1 MLIPRSIKYEIAKHL
16 ERNDIRNLRVTCKSW
31 HKCLSENYFWE
42 FYFKKIYPHDKLE
55 NFLEDCSNYKR
66 LALHIHHTLLKFQT
80 LEIDPPFTSTQ
91 YFPPLGVCEIA
102 TGEYRLQS
110 YIQEIWRG
118 GKFER
123 QIIVKR
129 DNTIIT
135 MTTLE
140 EPQGFPKIKIFGHI
154 ISFIDAQ
161 YNLYA
166 LVISIVNLHKT
177 PPVFSFISANVKD
190 AVFRFN
196 KWACV
201 EYGQ

>member
-42 FYFKKIYPHDKLE
+42 FYLKKIYPHDKLE

-80 LEIDPPFTSTQ
+80 LEIEPPFTSTQ

-102 TGEYRLQS
+102 TGEYRLQA
-110 YIQEIWRG
+110 YIQEIWRD

-123 QIIVKR
+123 QIIVKQR
-129 DNTIIT
+129 QYDHNHDNFGRA
-135 MTTLE
+135 
-140 EPQGFPKIKIFGHI
+140 PGVSKIKIFGHI

-161 YNLYA
+161 
-166 LVISIVNLHKT
+166 I
-177 PPVFSFISANVKD
+177 
-190 AVFRFN
+190 
-196 KWACV
+196 
-201 EYGQ
+201 